1 MSHLALYRAWRPM
14 VFDEVV
20 EQKHAVYALRQAV
33 ISGQI
38 AHAYLFS
45 GTRGTGKT
53 TLAKIYSRA
62 INCLHPDHGNPCNQ
76 CEICR
81 GILDGSLLDVVEMDA
96 ASNNSVDNIRRICD
110 EVIFMPSQA
119 RYKVYI
125 IDEVHMLSTGAFNAL
140 LKTLEEPPAHAVF
153 ILATTEPHR
162 IPATILSRCQR
173 YEFRRIPI
181 ASLISRLE
189 EIAQTDHIDIQPE
202 ALRTIAL
209 LADGAMRDAISLLD
223 QARGGLSGTI
233 GRDDI
238 LSLVGVVQDEF
249 MQAVA
254 EALHDADPARILM
267 LVDQLVMAGRDI
279 VRFVIDLA
287 QFFRDLL
294 VCRVSD
300 HPEDLIHV
308 TDETLIAMRNL
319 SRSGQPAEWVA
330 MIQGLS
336 ALLPDLRWAGD
347 PRITLEIGLIR
358 LMDQTQSANPTESKP
373 AAVKTKTAIP
383 DTGRSQEKQPFTQP
397 EKKAGD
403 ENEENSRRSAS
414 VSEPVPQPV
423 PGAMVDQPDPPSS
436 TRSTDSERPTDSDD
450 EPMPEPPPD
459 DESEDPEITAY
470 AADEPASADSLTAV
484 PDEDENNMNHVRTDQ
499 PGSPDAAAPSEPAAE
514 QPVHDAAAIWQAVSN
529 RLQENGHMT
538 LYLFSRPAKPVI
550 RQQMLQ
556 LVFDQ
561 QSPVHYQEVS
571 RPESVKILKDMLR
584 QSGFQDLE
592 IAPVLPETAQAE
604 AVDDH
609 SEPAWINQVITT
621 ADELGIPVKMED

>member
-14 VFDEVV
+14 IFDEVV

-53 TLAKIYSRA
+53 TLAKIFSRA
-62 INCLHPDHGNPCNQ
+62 INCLNPNDGNPCNQ

-119 RYKVYI
+119 RFKVYI

-140 LKTLEEPPAHAVF
+140 LKTLEEPPSHAVF

-181 ASLISRLE
+181 ESLISRLE
-189 EIAQTDHIDIQPE
+189 EIARTDGIAIQPD

-233 GRDDI
+233 RRDDI

-249 MQAVA
+249 MQSIA
-254 EALHDADPARILM
+254 EALHDADPAKILA
-267 LVDQLVMAGRDI
+267 LIDQLVMAGRDI

-300 HPEDLIHV
+300 HPEALIHV
-308 TDETLIAMRNL
+308 TDETLSAMRDL
-319 SRSGQPAEWVA
+319 SWRGQASEWVG
-330 MIQGLS
+330 MVQGLS

-347 PRITLEIGLIR
+347 PRVTLEIGLIR
-358 LMDQTQSANPTESKP
+358 LMGQSQAAEQTQAPSAPTPKST
-373 AAVKTKTAIP
+373 AKTAGRQAETRS
-383 DTGRSQEKQPFTQP
+383 DTPVPTGPGQKNQPQTP
-397 EKKAGD
+397 AREEKKAD
-403 ENEENSRRSAS
+403 STTLTAREEIEFINDDAVQPVDTAQTSEA
-414 VSEPVPQPV
+414 EPVQADRQPKSV
-423 PGAMVDQPDPPSS
+423 
-436 TRSTDSERPTDSDD
+436 D
-450 EPMPEPPPD
+450 EPLPEPPPD
-459 DESEDPEITAY
+459 DDEIVTPMTEHEA
-470 AADEPASADSLTAV
+470 PAQNT
-484 PDEDENNMNHVRTDQ
+484 
-499 PGSPDAAAPSEPAAE
+499 APSEAITE
-514 QPVHDAAAIWQAVSN
+514 QAPPNAAAIWQKISTG
-529 RLQENGHMT
+529 LQDSGHMT
-538 LYLFSRPAKPVI
+538 LYLFSRPARPVI
-550 RQQMLQ
+550 KGHALQ
-556 LVFDQ
+556 LIFDQ
-561 QSPVHYQEVS
+561 QSQIHWQEVS
-571 RPESVKILKDMLR
+571 RPESVKILKDMLK
-584 QSGFQDLE
+584 QSGGQGLE
-592 IAPVLPETAQAE
+592 IEPILPEAGQADLVE
-604 AVDDH
+604 AN
-609 SEPAWINQVITT
+609 SEPGWISQVVAT
-621 ADELGIPVKMED
+621 ADELGIPVKMEE